1 MAVGL
6 PQAPSLA
13 PRAWSPGHADERK
26 SSAPRLRNVALLGNH
41 LPRQCGIAT
50 FTTDLS
56 AAISAEFPALGCFV
70 VAMNDAGFRHA
81 YPPMVR
87 FEIEQNDVASYRR
100 AVDFLNVSDVDAV
113 SLQHEYGIFGGKAGK
128 LVLPLLSELRMPI
141 VTTLHTILADPAP
154 PQRRVMD
161 EIVRLSERL
170 VVMSEHGAALL
181 RKVHGVAAEKIDLI
195 PHGIPE
201 VMFAAGDK
209 DRLGV
214 AGRPVILTFGLLSP
228 DKGIEHVV
236 DALPAI
242 LEAYPDTVYIVLGA
256 THPHVLEESGETYRL
271 MLEARARRLGVDAS
285 MIFHNRFVSQAELG
299 EFLTAADIYVT
310 PYLNPEQSTSGTL
323 AYAVGAGK
331 AVVSTPYRYASELLA
346 DGRGVLVPWR
356 DSGAIAREVI
366 GLLGDEERCGA
377 MRRRAADFGRGMAWS
392 AVARRHLES
401 LERAAASHAERRR
414 SAFHAR
420 TLAERPASL
429 PLLNLDHLR
438 CMTDDTGLLQH
449 ASFVVPRYVEGY
461 CLDDNAR
468 ALMLMVLLEQ
478 DGVVDRREVRA
489 LASRYLAF
497 VSHAYDPAFGRF
509 RNFLTYSRTWG
520 EARGSEDS
528 HGRSLWA
535 LGTVVGRAN
544 DPGRRSLGGDLFRA
558 GLPALAHLSSP
569 RAWAYALLG
578 IDEYLKAFQGDT
590 GVQAIRT
597 LLTTRLLDL
606 YERASAPDWPWFEER
621 VTYCNA
627 RLPQALIVS
636 GAAMARE
643 DLVTVGL
650 RSLAWLASVQHTPD
664 GYFAPVGTDGFFHR
678 GFPPARF
685 DQQPV
690 EACGMVSACLDA
702 LRVTSEARWSGY
714 AGSAFGWFLGHNHLQ
729 QPLYDV
735 STGGC
740 RDGLH
745 AERVNENQGA
755 ESTISF
761 LLALW
766 DMQSAERADPVKPA
780 GGPGNP

>member
-1 MAVGL
+1 MALTL
-6 PQAPSLA
+6 PAAPSAATLA
-13 PRAWSPGHADERK
+13 GSRDH
-26 SSAPRLRNVALLGNH
+26 SSDHTLGPQLLRRVALLGNH

-56 AAISAEFPALGCFV
+56 AAIATEFPALDCFV
-70 VAMNDAGFRHA
+70 VAMNDAGRQHT
-81 YPPMVR
+81 YPPLVR
-87 FEIEQNDVASYRR
+87 FEIEENDVASYRR
-100 AVDFLNVSDVDAV
+100 AVDFLNVSTVDVV
-113 SLQHEYGIFGGKAGK
+113 SLQHEYGIFGGKAGS
-128 LVLPLLSELRMPI
+128 LVLPLLRELRMPI
-141 VTTLHTILADPAP
+141 VTTLHTILADPDPA
-154 PQRRVMD
+154 QRRVMD

-181 RKVHGVAAEKIDLI
+181 RKVHGVPAEKIDLI

-201 VMFAAGDK
+201 VMFAPGDK

-214 AGRPVILTFGLLSP
+214 EGKSVILTFGLLSP
-228 DKGIEHVV
+228 DKGIEYVI

-242 LEAYPDTVYIVLGA
+242 LRAYPDTVYIVLGA
-256 THPHVLEESGETYRL
+256 THPHVLEQSGETYRL
-271 MLEARARRLGVDAS
+271 MLEARAQRLGVDAS

-299 EFLTAADIYVT
+299 EFLSAADIYVT
-310 PYLNPEQSTSGTL
+310 PYLKPEQSTSGTL

-331 AVVSTPYRYASELLA
+331 AVISTPYRYATELLA
-346 DGRGVLVPWR
+346 DGRGILVPWR

-366 GLLGDEERCGA
+366 GLLADEERCAA
-377 MRRRAADFGRGMAWS
+377 MRQRAAEYGRGMAWG
-392 AVARRHLES
+392 AVARQNIAS
-401 LERAAASHAERRR
+401 LERATVDHADRRR

-429 PLLNLDHLR
+429 PELNLEHLQ

-449 ASFVVPRYVEGY
+449 ASFVVPRYAEGY

-468 ALMLMVLLEQ
+468 ALMLTVLLEA
-478 DGVVDRREVRA
+478 DGSVERRSVRA

-497 VSHAYDPAFGRF
+497 VSHAFDRPSGRF
-509 RNFLTYSRTWG
+509 RNFLTYGRTWG

-528 HGRSLWA
+528 HGRAVWA
-535 LGTVVGRAN
+535 LGTVVGRAS
-544 DPGRRSLGGDLFRA
+544 DPGRRSLGGDLFQA
-558 GLPALAHLSSP
+558 ALPTLTHLSSP

-578 IDEYLKAFQGDT
+578 IDEYLRAFEGDT
-590 GVQAIRT
+590 SVQAMRE
-597 LLTTRLLDL
+597 LLTARLLGL
-606 YERASAPDWPWFEER
+606 YERASGEDWPWFEDH

-636 GAAMARE
+636 GAAMAR
-643 DLVTVGL
+643 DDMVAVGTRAL
-650 RSLAWLASVQHTPD
+650 DWLGALQHTPD
-664 GYFAPVGTDGFFHR
+664 GYFAPVGSNGFYRR
-678 GFPPARF
+678 GMAAARF

-702 LRVTSEARWSGY
+702 HRITGDARWSRY
-714 AGSAFGWFLGHNHLQ
+714 ASSAFKWFLGQNHLQ
-729 QPLYDV
+729 QTVYDV

-745 AERVNENQGA
+745 ADRVNENQGA

-766 DMQSAERADPVKPA
+766 DMRSAERADLT
-780 GGPGNP
+780 